1 MRALFDYLP
10 IIDHNYIISIPNCAQ
25 AVGNDETGT
34 TLHQASENPSVPGRV
49 QGRIIIQFS
58 NIEYEV

>member
-49 QGRIIIQFS
+49 QG
-58 NIEYEV
+58 